1 MSTIPPKFFKV
12 ANLSIGFLDTIAA
25 LSQLRYLFT
34 NLSIFLLAVY
44 GLALS
49 IPIIYLEFK
58 VPPNL
63 YRYASFYFSFLGRGL
78 SYILLGLIIS
88 FSGIF
93 NKLAGMFTFILGVSF
108 IVFHFSQFV
117 EEPANFRA
125 PGSSLSIGDD
135 DIDDDDDMI

>member
-1 MSTIPPKFFKV
+1 MSAIPPKFFKI
-12 ANLSIGFLDTIAA
+12 ANISIGCIDIIAA
-25 LSQLRYLFT
+25 LSQLTYLFT

-58 VPPNL
+58 VPSNL

-88 FSGIF
+88 FGGIY
-93 NKLAGMFTFILGVSF
+93 NILAGMFTFILGVAF

-117 EEPANFRA
+117 EEPSNFRA